1 MVGGAA
7 GVVVAGIVVLAL
19 AGISVLVLR
28 GKFSGYE
35 KKEKLDEEKGA
46 NEEDADKTSQTKSAH
61 DESKHE
67 AKKTFQSKITTFFT
81 AMKYKGKRE
90 DDVVAT
96 EWEKVDLSVAH
107 QKELEDEKTDEEKD
121 EKKDEIKTQSLGGKI
136 SLFLTKFKRSDG
148 KLSKQENDVH
158 VDEKISGEVTEELK
172 ELEPEEKEE
181 KIGEEKEKRIGSET
195 PV

>member
-1 MVGGAA
+1 M
-7 GVVVAGIVVLAL
+7 GIVVLAL
-19 AGISVLVLR
+19 AGISLLVLR
-28 GKFSGYE
+28 GKFSSYE

-46 NEEDADKTSQTKSAH
+46 NEEDADKTSQSESAH

-67 AKKTFQSKITTFFT
+67 TKKTFQSKITTFFT
-81 AMKYKGKRE
+81 SMKYKGKRE

-107 QKELEDEKTDEEKD
+107 QKELEDEKKDEEND
-121 EKKDEIKTQSLGGKI
+121 EKKDEEKETETDKIKTQSLGGKI

-158 VDEKISGEVTEELK
+158 VDEKISDEVTEELK

>member
-1 MVGGAA
+1 M
-7 GVVVAGIVVLAL
+7 GIVVLAL

-28 GKFSGYE
+28 GKFSSYE

-46 NEEDADKTSQTKSAH
+46 NEEDADKTSQSESAH

-67 AKKTFQSKITTFFT
+67 TKKTFQSKIATFFT

-96 EWEKVDLSVAH
+96 EWEKVDLSVADK
-107 QKELEDEKTDEEKD
+107 KEEEKETETD
-121 EKKDEIKTQSLGGKI
+121 KIKTQSLGGKI
-136 SLFLTKFKRSDG
+136 SFFLTKFKRSDG
-148 KLSKQENDVH
+148 KPSTQENDVH
-158 VDEKISGEVTEELK
+158 VDAKISDEVTEELK